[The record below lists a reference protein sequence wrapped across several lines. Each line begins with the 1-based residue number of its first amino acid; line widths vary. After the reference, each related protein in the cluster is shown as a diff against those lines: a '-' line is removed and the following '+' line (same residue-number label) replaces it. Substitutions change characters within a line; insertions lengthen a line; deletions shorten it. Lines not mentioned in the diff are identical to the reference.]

1 MAQDPRRNNRMTLKA
16 ETLAKID
23 KKMKQAAKRRNA
35 LDIPVDMIIHELWDN
50 NCDVDKT
57 ATSLDVTLYSLIKVT
72 ERNKQIREMM
82 SFKRTTLVNKA
93 EQNLERDLN
102 LGDQKAT
109 FFTLKTLGKE
119 KGYYEKE
126 DPSQLKHDPATVNA
140 KINLANLSG
149 SQLTDLSNLLKDAE
163 NGQPIIDVT
172 PVVTEKT

>member
-1 MAQDPRRNNRMTLKA
+1 MTTKTDA
-16 ETLAKID
+16 LAKID
-23 KKMKQAAKRRNA
+23 RKMKQAAKRRNA
-35 LDIPVDMIIHELWDN
+35 LDIPVDMIIHELWEN

-57 ATSLDVTLYSLIKVT
+57 ALSLDVTLYSLIKVT

-93 EQNLERDLN
+93 ERNLERDLN

-126 DPSQLKHDPATVNA
+126 DPTQLKHDPATVNA

-163 NGQPIIDVT
+163 KSPTVIDVT
-172 PVVTEKT
+172 PETPEKS